1 MLAQSILDE
10 VLQLPNEVLALF
22 LSLLQDDEGLDHL
35 APLPVRLT
43 DRRRHEDVLV
53 PRQGILDL
61 RGAHPVAGGDD
72 EVVVPAGKAE
82 EPLLVYRG
90 EISGLQ
96 PIPDEYLYRR
106 FFVVPVPEHHNR
118 VGPLDG
124 NLTPLT
130 WG

>member
-61 RGAHPVAGGDD
+61 RGAYPVAGGDD
-72 EVVVPAGKAE
+72 EVVVPAGKTE
-82 EPLLVYRG
+82 VTLLVHGR
-90 EISGLQ
+90 EVPGLQ
-96 PIPDEYLYRR
+96 P
-106 FFVVPVPEHHNR
+106 VP
-118 VGPLDG
+118 GK
-124 NLTPLT
+124 
-130 WG
+130 